1 MSIVITQPEILAGA
15 AAEMQALNA
24 LVAAGNAAAAAPT
37 TGVVPA
43 AADLVSMLTAAHFAS
58 HARLY
63 QEVSAQAAA
72 MRDLLATTLGVSAGS
87 YEATEAANT
96 NAVG

>member
-1 MSIVITQPEILAGA
+1 MSIVITQPGALA
-15 AAEMQALNA
+15 AAADEMHALNA
-24 LVAAGNAAAAAPT
+24 LVRAGNAAAAAPT

-43 AADLVSMLTAAHFAS
+43 AADLVSMLTAAQFAS
-58 HARLY
+58 HARLF

-72 MRDLLATTLGVSAGS
+72 MRELLAATLGVSAGS
-87 YEATEAANT
+87 YEATEDGNT

>member
-1 MSIVITQPEILAGA
+1 MSAVITQPETLAAA
-15 AAEMQALNA
+15 AAELQALNA
-24 LVAAGNAAAAAPT
+24 LVWAGNAAAAAPT
-37 TGVVPA
+37 TGVIPA
-43 AADLVSMLTAAHFAS
+43 AADVVSMLTAAHFAS

-72 MRDLLATTLGVSAGS
+72 LRDLLAATLGVSAGS